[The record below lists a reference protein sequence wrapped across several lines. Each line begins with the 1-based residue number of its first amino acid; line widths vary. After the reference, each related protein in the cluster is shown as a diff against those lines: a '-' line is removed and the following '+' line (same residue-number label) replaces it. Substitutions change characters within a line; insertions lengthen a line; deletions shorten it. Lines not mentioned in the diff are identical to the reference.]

1 MSRDFKGL
9 RKVLSVSY
17 FKLFL
22 PVFVNDYSIHSV
34 TKGKVW
40 VNSYTSQL
48 RSETDFSTS

>member
-1 MSRDFKGL
+1 MSWDFKGF

-17 FKLFL
+17 NDHFKLFL

-40 VNSYTSQL
+40 VL
-48 RSETDFSTS
+48 